1 MKNIMKRENGNAIAF
16 GNVVDQL
23 FHQNLSRFFD
33 DSSWETTGSSTQNP
47 APVNIRETKDSYELE
62 MAVPGLKKEFFQI
75 NTSGGTLTVSYEERA
90 KEHHEDNNGNEQGQ
104 AVQTRE
110 ADTEIR
116 WVRREYQLK
125 SFSRTFNLDESID
138 TSRINARYENGVLGL
153 SLPKK
158 EEAKVV
164 SRSIEIR

>member
-33 DSSWETTGSSTQNP
+33 DSSWEVAGSSLRNV
-47 APVNIRETKDSYELE
+47 APVNIRETKESYELE

-75 NTSGGTLTVSYEERA
+75 NTSGDTLTVSYEERA
-90 KEHHEDNNGNEQGQ
+90 QDQSTDHNQGEKNQ
-104 AVQTRE
+104 AVQTRDNE
-110 ADTEIR
+110 AEIR

-125 SFSRTFNLDESID
+125 SFSRTFNLDDSID
-138 TSRINARYENGVLGL
+138 ASRISARYEDGL
-153 SLPKK
+153 LRLTLAKK
-158 EEAKVV
+158 ENARAV
-164 SRSIEIR
+164 SRSIEIH